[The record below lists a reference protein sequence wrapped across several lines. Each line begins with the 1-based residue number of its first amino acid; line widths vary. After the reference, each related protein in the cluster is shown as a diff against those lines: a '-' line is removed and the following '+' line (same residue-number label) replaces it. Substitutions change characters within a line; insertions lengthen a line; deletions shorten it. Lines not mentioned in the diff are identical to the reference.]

1 MANTTNTAKATKRH
15 SATYNSIRKNIRNAH
30 PEWSEK
36 AVNIRT
42 IYACRKHDAEMK
54 ARKDAKEAAPVE
66 A

>member
-1 MANTTNTAKATKRH
+1 MTENKKTTKRH
-15 SATYNSIRKNIRNAH
+15 SATYNSIRKNIRKAH

-42 IYACRKHDAEMK
+42 IYACKKHDAEMK
-54 ARKDAKEAAPVE
+54 ARKQAKGAAPVE